1 MVILFKVC
9 VPFMIILHGNENK
22 VYGVMSPSSRIR
34 KPRRSHAE
42 LMKLPWR
49 RMKVR
54 KLEDERRSGV
64 AMVFRE
70 ALK

>member
-1 MVILFKVC
+1 M
-9 VPFMIILHGNENK
+9 
-22 VYGVMSPSSRIR
+22 MSTSSRVR

-42 LMKLPWR
+42 LVKLPWR

-64 AMVFRE
+64 AMVFGE

>member
-1 MVILFKVC
+1 MEKFVQANL
-9 VPFMIILHGNENK
+9 L
-22 VYGVMSPSSRIR
+22 MSPSSIVK

-42 LMKLPWR
+42 LMRLPWR

-54 KLEDERRSGV
+54 KLEDESRSG
-64 AMVFRE
+64 ATIVFGE

>member
-1 MVILFKVC
+1 
-9 VPFMIILHGNENK
+9 
-22 VYGVMSPSSRIR
+22 MSPSSRVR
-34 KPRRSHAE
+34 KPRRSRAE
-42 LMKLPWR
+42 LMRLPWR

-54 KLEDERRSGV
+54 KLEDKRRNDA